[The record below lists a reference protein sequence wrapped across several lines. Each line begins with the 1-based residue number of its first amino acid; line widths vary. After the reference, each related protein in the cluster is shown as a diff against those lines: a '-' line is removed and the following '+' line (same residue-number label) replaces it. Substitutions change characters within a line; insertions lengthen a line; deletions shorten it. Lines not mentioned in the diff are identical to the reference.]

1 MSQPYEPQGQELE
14 MAARRLDYLDA
25 ALRAAERRAEVSRV
39 IGDAQ
44 DSDAARRA
52 LAELLAIP
60 AERAEDVMD
69 LRLRR
74 LTQAS
79 VTEMRSERADIVARY
94 GDPRD

>member
-1 MSQPYEPQGQELE
+1 MSLPYEPHPQELE
-14 MAARRLDYLDA
+14 MATGRLDYLDA
-25 ALRAAERRAEVSRV
+25 ALRAAERRAEVSSV
-39 IGDAQ
+39 IGDAR

-60 AERAEDVMD
+60 VERAEDVMN

-79 VTEMRSERADIVARY
+79 VTEMRLERADIGAAEVVAT
-94 GDPRD
+94 

>member
-1 MSQPYEPQGQELE
+1 MPLPYEPHPQELE
-14 MAARRLDYLDA
+14 MAAGHLDYLDA
-25 ALRAAERRAEVSRV
+25 ALRAAERRVEVSSV
-39 IGDAQ
+39 IGDAR

-52 LAELLAIP
+52 VAELLAIP
-60 AERAEDVMD
+60 VERAEDVMD

-79 VTEMRSERADIVARY
+79 VTEMRLERADIVVRY

>member
-1 MSQPYEPQGQELE
+1 
-14 MAARRLDYLDA
+14 MATGRLDYLDA
-25 ALRAAERRAEVSRV
+25 ALRAAERRAEVSSV
-39 IGDAQ
+39 IGDAR

-60 AERAEDVMD
+60 VERAEDVMN

-79 VTEMRSERADIVARY
+79 VREMRLERADIGAAEVVAT
-94 GDPRD
+94 

>member
-1 MSQPYEPQGQELE
+1 MSLPYEPQGQELE

-25 ALRAAERRAEVSRV
+25 ALRAAERRTEVSRV
-39 IGDAQ
+39 IGDAA

-52 LAELLAIP
+52 IVELLGIP

-79 VTEMRSERADIVARY
+79 VTEMLVERADIVARC

>member
-1 MSQPYEPQGQELE
+1 MNPQGQELE

-52 LAELLAIP
+52 IAELLAIP
-60 AERAEDVMD
+60 AKRSEELMD

-79 VTEMRSERADIVARY
+79 VTEMLVERADIVARY
-94 GDPRD
+94 EGPRD